1 MTMTTQEETDKTIEM
16 VRRLYA
22 EAMGH
27 DDIMVSNNVVFEW
40 AMDDGC
46 AYCEERGIA
55 VAKGKGGDFLVYNT
69 RRLHPPTSDT

>member
-1 MTMTTQEETDKTIEM
+1 MLTMTTQEEADKTIEM

-40 AMDDGC
+40 FFT
-46 AYCEERGIA
+46 YKNYHLPLNI
-55 VAKGKGGDFLVYNT
+55 KFLPLQFKSNT
-69 RRLHPPTSDT
+69 N